1 MAVIVGF
8 AQSRKEENEGAR
20 RWKRPLRLSFFFA
33 ALRETFHACGAR
45 QS

>member
-8 AQSRKEENEGAR
+8 TQRRKEENEGAK
-20 RWKRPLRLSFFFA
+20 RWKKPLRLSFFFA
-33 ALRETFHACGAR
+33 PLRETFHACGAR